1 MNCRVWEYTWKT
13 KKDKRK
19 KQNCVFAYG
28 VVPLENSQFLFHMM
42 FQIFQPLILQLC
54 LQLIIADLCICYV
67 DVRLNEWFVAYG
79 VMKYGLFWLQLRMYE
94 IKLWERKVD
103 VMQPRIGSCKCQF
116 SNLYQ
121 LNIEGFRDISV
132 PSNLLC

>member
-1 MNCRVWEYTWKT
+1 
-13 KKDKRK
+13 
-19 KQNCVFAYG
+19 
-28 VVPLENSQFLFHMM
+28 MM